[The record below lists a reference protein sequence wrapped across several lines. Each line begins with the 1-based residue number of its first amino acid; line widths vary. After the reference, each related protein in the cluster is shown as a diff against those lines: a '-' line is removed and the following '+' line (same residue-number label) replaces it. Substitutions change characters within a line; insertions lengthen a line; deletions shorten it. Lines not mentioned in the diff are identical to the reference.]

1 MYLGTCP
8 LGYKRENKKMVIDE
22 TTRDLVIRIFN
33 MYLEGKSFQQIAKVL
48 TDEEMVKG
56 KPWRD
61 TTIDKIIN
69 NRIYMGDYEQYK
81 RISKKINQ
89 EPVIYMNVVEP
100 IISRAMWEECQRQK
114 EINQRSRE
122 RKIF

>member
-1 MYLGTCP
+1 
-8 LGYKRENKKMVIDE
+8 
-22 TTRDLVIRIFN
+22 
-33 MYLEGKSFQQIAKVL
+33 MYLEGKSFQQIAKIL
-48 TDEEMVKG
+48 TDEEIVKG

-89 EPVIYMNVVEP
+89 EPVIYMNVIEP

-114 EINQRSRE
+114 EINQRSYTRDVCMCSS
-122 RKIF
+122 KIKCPICGR